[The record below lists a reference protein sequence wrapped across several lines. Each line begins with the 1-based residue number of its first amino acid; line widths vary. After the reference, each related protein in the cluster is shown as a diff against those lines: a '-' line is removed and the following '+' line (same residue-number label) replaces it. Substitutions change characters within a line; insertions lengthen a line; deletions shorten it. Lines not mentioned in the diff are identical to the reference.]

1 MSKKALLAIFFIQ
14 LLVWQLASAQS
25 RDTLLNMVRSEP
37 YFYNLIK
44 GEDGKILAGTSE
56 GIFEVDGVAI
66 RPFDSRK
73 GYITSDV
80 NGSII
85 IDDSGIRFYS
95 ERKYMHLLPY
105 PDISRDE
112 YHAATSQN
120 LYISSGG
127 RLYIFDLV
135 PYEYIYPYHSI
146 RTISRDFVGTYSGIY
161 FKGKKLE
168 APVPGFTDGFIRQFG
183 DRAFICN
190 YALHVFEK
198 DFLDSGVIIP
208 DVNYFKADTPNSTFI
223 SDIFPTPDGNYYYI
237 ATQNELRRTDY
248 NFKSDTTLFVHD
260 KKDAPVTLI
269 TENEWALIF
278 SAANEVYKLNYID
291 GQINQFTKLD
301 APILAG
307 VYHENQLYL
316 ITAEALYRFNAGQE
330 LEKLVD
336 LQRAHS
342 MLLLTGSQLVIST
355 DLGLF
360 LFSISGRSLSTI
372 VRGVEFNRRA
382 LHKEN
387 DIIFAGSISGLY
399 KIHINDIPALIQA
412 NRSFELDDQ
421 TAANMVTVIS
431 IASVLLLTMVGFI
444 IRYQRKLKI
453 AEETIETLIE
463 PSTKVT
469 REVIEEHIHNNLSD
483 ASLKMLQDDF
493 KMSGSQL
500 YIILKPDR
508 PGAIIQRIR
517 LGVFRQMREEGKTY
531 TEIAEATG
539 LSVSYLKKLK
549 L

>member
-1 MSKKALLAIFFIQ
+1 MSTKAFLATFFIQ
-14 LLVWQLASAQS
+14 LLLWQLASAQS

-168 APVPGFTDGFIRQFG
+168 APVPGFTDGYIRQFG

-190 YALHVFEK
+190 YSLHVFEK
-198 DFLDSGVIIP
+198 DFLDSGVIVP
-208 DVNYFKADTPNSTFI
+208 DVNYFTADTPNNTFI
-223 SDIFPTPDGNYYYI
+223 SDIFPSQDGKHYYV
-237 ATQNELRRTDY
+237 ATQNELILADY
-248 NFKSDTTLFVHD
+248 DFKSDTTLFVHNI
-260 KKDAPVTLI
+260 KDAPVNLI
-269 TENEWALIF
+269 TENEWSLIF
-278 SAANEVYKLNYID
+278 SAADEL
-291 GQINQFTKLD
+291 FKLD
-301 APILAG
+301 YTTEKINKVIKLDEHILAG
-307 VYHENQLYL
+307 VYHNNQIYL
-316 ITAEALYRFNAGQE
+316 LTSQALYRFNAGQE

-342 MLLLTGSQLVIST
+342 MLLLTGSQFVIST

-360 LFSISGRSLSTI
+360 LFNIPARSLSTI

-387 DIIFAGSISGLY
+387 DTIFAGSINGLY
-399 KIHINDIPALIQA
+399 KIRTSDIPALVQA
-412 NRSFELDDQ
+412 NKSYELDDQ

-431 IASVLLLTMVGFI
+431 IASILLLTMVGFN
-444 IRYQRKLKI
+444 IRFRRKLKL
-453 AEETIETLIE
+453 AEETIETLNE

-469 REVIEEHIHNNLSD
+469 REMIEEHIQNNLSD

-493 KMSGSQL
+493 KMSSSQL

-517 LGVFRQMREEGKTY
+517 LGIFRQMREEGKTY

>member
-1 MSKKALLAIFFIQ
+1 MSKKAFLATFFIQ
-14 LLVWQLASAQS
+14 LLLWQFASAQS

-56 GIFEVDGVAI
+56 GIFEVYGLAI

-168 APVPGFTDGFIRQFG
+168 APVPGFTDGYIRQFG

-190 YALHVFEK
+190 YSLHVFEK
-198 DFLDSGVIIP
+198 DFLDSGVIVP
-208 DVNYFKADTPNSTFI
+208 DVNYFTADTPNNTFI
-223 SDIFPTPDGNYYYI
+223 SDIFPSQDGKHYYV
-237 ATQNELRRTDY
+237 ATQNELILADY
-248 NFKSDTTLFVHD
+248 DFKSDTTLFVHNI
-260 KKDAPVTLI
+260 KDAPVNLI
-269 TENEWALIF
+269 TENEWSLIF
-278 SAANEVYKLNYID
+278 SAADEL
-291 GQINQFTKLD
+291 FKLD
-301 APILAG
+301 YTTEKINKVIKLDEHILAG
-307 VYHENQLYL
+307 VYHNNQIYL
-316 ITAEALYRFNAGQE
+316 LTSQALYRFNAGQE

-342 MLLLTGSQLVIST
+342 MLLLTGSQFVIST

-360 LFSISGRSLSTI
+360 LFNIPARSLSTI

-387 DIIFAGSISGLY
+387 DTIFAGSINGLY
-399 KIHINDIPALIQA
+399 KIRTSDIPALVQA
-412 NRSFELDDQ
+412 NKSYELDDQ

-431 IASVLLLTMVGFI
+431 IASILLLTMVGFN
-444 IRYQRKLKI
+444 IRFRRKLKL
-453 AEETIETLIE
+453 AEETIETLNE

-469 REVIEEHIHNNLSD
+469 REMIEEHIQNNLSD

-493 KMSGSQL
+493 KMSSSQL

-517 LGVFRQMREEGKTY
+517 LGIFRQMREEGKTY